1 MKKVTKKQYNQAVM
15 PPIYD
20 IIEGKYKVLY
30 INYGKLRFTAS
41 YVDKAPNVGS
51 SMIWDSIQYKVSYV
65 NEKEKRFSAVF
76 VQIITEPQDVPL
88 PEDTIKTKNVAT
100 LI

>member
-1 MKKVTKKQYNQAVM
+1 
-15 PPIYD
+15 
-20 IIEGKYKVLY
+20 
-30 INYGKLRFTAS
+30 
-41 YVDKAPNVGS
+41 
-51 SMIWDSIQYKVSYV
+51 MIWDSIQYKVSYV